1 MESAAESLEAPNPT
15 LISIRVKD
23 SEFPPVDGAI
33 PAPCSKCQASVWL
46 APSAA
51 AFGKLD
57 LVCMVCARKLP
68 RKDFEGLTDA
78 QRMEIFRQTGLYGS
92 DLDRAIEKIQNA
104 IWP

>member
-1 MESAAESLEAPNPT
+1 MTTEPEKPSPS
-15 LISIRVKD
+15 LISIRVKG
-23 SEFPPVDGAI
+23 SEVPPVDGAV

-51 AFGKLD
+51 ALGELS

-68 RKDFEGLTDA
+68 RGGFEPLTDA
-78 QRMEIFRQTGLYGS
+78 QRIEIFEETGLYGS
-92 DLDRAIEKIQNA
+92 NLDRAIEKIQNE

>member
-1 MESAAESLEAPNPT
+1 MEESTDPL

-23 SEFPPVDGAI
+23 ADLPPVDGAV
-33 PAPCSKCQASVWL
+33 AAACSKCQASVWL

-51 AFGKLD
+51 ALGKVA

-68 RKDFEGLTDA
+68 REAFEALTDA
-78 QRMEIFRQTGLYGS
+78 QRIEIFRQTGLYGS
-92 DLDRAIEKIQNA
+92 ALDRAIEKIQNT